1 MATLTVVDPVEFGRR
16 VRRDRL
22 RLGLTQQEAAERSG
36 GLVSYSQWRVIEK
49 GTRAQYRLLTLRG
62 VEKSLGWDDGDA
74 DASDTDKVAELER
87 EVAELRRRLEAIEAD
102 REPQRRVAREG

>member
-1 MATLTVVDPVEFGRR
+1 MAVVDPGDFGRR
-16 VRRDRL
+16 VRRARL

-49 GTRAQYRLLTLRG
+49 GTRAQYRPLTLRG
-62 VEKSLGWDDGDA
+62 VEKSLGWDSGESEQ
-74 DASDTDKVAELER
+74 SDIDKVAELER

-102 REPQRRVAREG
+102 QEPRRRAAR

>member
-1 MATLTVVDPVEFGRR
+1 MRSMDAAEFGRR
-16 VRRDRL
+16 VRRARL

-49 GTRAQYRLLTLRG
+49 GTRAQYRQLTLRG
-62 VEKSLGWDDGDA
+62 VEKALDWDSGDA
-74 DASDTDKVAELER
+74 AQTDTDKVAELER

-102 REPQRRVAREG
+102 REPEQARRRAAR